1 MVSGLPI
8 TDPIFT
14 KIAKADFLA
23 ADITFLNENVV
34 FEIGYA
40 IGARKRCLLFV
51 NSALKG
57 DRDLASNIGIF
68 DTLGYESYDNSKAL
82 AELLL
87 FRTDFS
93 SIPFEVAINHQAP
106 VYIVEPSKEDGR
118 ASSSGITH
126 KESPMEI
133 QKLQSGRRR
142 AALRD

>member
-68 DTLGYESYDNSKAL
+68 DTLGYESYDNSRAL
-82 AELLL
+82 AE
-87 FRTDFS
+87 
-93 SIPFEVAINHQAP
+93 
-106 VYIVEPSKEDGR
+106 
-118 ASSSGITH
+118 
-126 KESPMEI
+126 
-133 QKLQSGRRR
+133 
-142 AALRD
+142 